1 MPVRSLRARRWFG
14 VIGFTNRSATGGERT
29 DMGNA
34 SITPSLPRAAGAI
47 TRRVLWPL
55 MSPQPPSHAIDD
67 ARLLERCAAG
77 DERAL
82 GVLYDR
88 FGRTAFAL
96 SYRIVRDRELAEDA
110 VQESFL
116 AAWRRAASFDPT
128 RAKVS
133 TWLYTIVRNKSVDL
147 VRREEARP
155 SLTSDEI
162 LQDTASGVDVEAQV
176 TSRLGDARVREAL
189 GSLSIRDRE
198 VLELAYFGGLTQSE
212 LAARLQEPIGTIK
225 SRTHAALG
233 KLRQLLGGDE
243 GLQSI

>member
-1 MPVRSLRARRWFG
+1 MIARTVPRP
-14 VIGFTNRSATGGERT
+14 S
-29 DMGNA
+29 M
-34 SITPSLPRAAGAI
+34 TPS
-47 TRRVLWPL
+47 
-55 MSPQPPSHAIDD
+55 QPINAVDD
-67 ARLLERCAAG
+67 AQLLERCAAG
-77 DERAL
+77 DEAAL
-82 GVLYDR
+82 GILYDR

-96 SYRIVRDRELAEDA
+96 SFRIVRDRELAEDA

-116 AAWRRAASFDPT
+116 AAWRRASSFDPA

-133 TWLYTIVRNKSVDL
+133 TWLFTIVRNKSVDL

-155 SLTSDEI
+155 SVTGDEA
-162 LQDTASGVDVEAQV
+162 LQEEPSGVDVEAQV
-176 TSRLGDARVREAL
+176 SARLGNARVHAAL
-189 GSLSIRDRE
+189 SSLSARDRE

-233 KLRQLLGGDE
+233 KLRQLLGGDD

>member
-1 MPVRSLRARRWFG
+1 
-14 VIGFTNRSATGGERT
+14 
-29 DMGNA
+29 
-34 SITPSLPRAAGAI
+34 
-47 TRRVLWPL
+47 
-55 MSPQPPSHAIDD
+55 MSPSQPSPAIDD
-67 ARLLERCAAG
+67 AQLLERCAGG
-77 DERAL
+77 DESAL

-96 SYRIVRDRELAEDA
+96 SFRIVRDRELAEDA

-116 AAWRRAASFDPT
+116 AAWRRASSFDPA

-133 TWLYTIVRNKSVDL
+133 TWLFTIVRNKSVDL
-147 VRREEARP
+147 VRREESRP

-162 LQDTASGVDVEAQV
+162 LRDEPSGVDVEAQV
-176 TSRLGDARVREAL
+176 TASIGNARIRDAL
-189 GSLSIRDRE
+189 GSLPPRDRE

-233 KLRQLLGGDE
+233 KLRRLLAGEE
-243 GLQSI
+243 GLRSI